1 MKKKK
6 FAMAAACVVMTV
18 AFAGCSML
26 SSKLNDITGKLVGNS
41 YTITTYDNYGERHL
55 QCTAVQNRKRKNR
68 QEDFFFQQHLPV

>member
-26 SSKLNDITGKLVGNS
+26 SSKLNDITGN
-41 YTITTYDNYGERHL
+41 
-55 QCTAVQNRKRKNR
+55 
-68 QEDFFFQQHLPV
+68 